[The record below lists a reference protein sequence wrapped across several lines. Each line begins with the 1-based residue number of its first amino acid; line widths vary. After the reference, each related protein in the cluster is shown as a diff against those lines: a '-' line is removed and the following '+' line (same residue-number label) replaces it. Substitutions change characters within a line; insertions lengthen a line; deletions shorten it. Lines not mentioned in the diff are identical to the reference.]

1 MNRVPNIISGGQTG
15 ADRAALNFAIRH
27 GIPHGG
33 WCPKGRLAEDGPIDV
48 RYPLKETPSPNYV
61 QRTEWNA
68 RDSDGT
74 VVFSIGEVLTGGS
87 KKTVELAEKHG
98 KPVLHL
104 SRSGGPASPEQAL
117 LGFILEHN
125 IKVLNVAGS
134 RASKEPEVG
143 AFVQEVLDKTWPST
157 GNHSNRL
164 PSIRLT
170 ISEHLNGVL
179 RDWRNSLHH
188 FPKNTI
194 QRPHWPIPF
203 FGNPAKALVA
213 TVGVNPSSAE
223 FELTRGWADVKTAAD
238 WKRRLRDYFK
248 IDVPPHEWFE
258 PWRNGLQTLGMSY
271 EQGTAAHI
279 DVSYRPTMAMLRDK
293 TTDRKEFG
301 QMVERDVAW
310 LFRLLPLCE
319 NLRLLLVFGPI
330 VRSDGSTGNLAQ
342 FLKDQAQNHGF
353 NVLQHGDLQHA
364 ETGRMFFFHEADTH
378 LKESVTI
385 RVERNLTVHGN
396 ELRLLLK
403 PTSRHDLHSTG
414 KEGG

>member
-1 MNRVPNIISGGQTG
+1 MNTNTYLANFSFDACQIYRVNNVVVNRVPNIISGGQTG
-15 ADRAALNFAIRH
+15 ADRAALNFAIQH

-48 RYPLKETPSPNYV
+48 RYPLKETPSPNHV

-179 RDWRNSLHH
+179 RDWRDSLHH

-194 QRPHWPIPF
+194 QRPDCPIPF
-203 FGNPAKALVA
+203 F
-213 TVGVNPSSAE
+213 
-223 FELTRGWADVKTAAD
+223 
-238 WKRRLRDYFK
+238 WK
-248 IDVPPHEWFE
+248 P
-258 PWRNGLQTLGMSY
+258 G
-271 EQGTAAHI
+271 QGTGRH
-279 DVSYRPTMAMLRDK
+279 
-293 TTDRKEFG
+293 G
-301 QMVERDVAW
+301 
-310 LFRLLPLCE
+310 
-319 NLRLLLVFGPI
+319 
-330 VRSDGSTGNLAQ
+330 RS
-342 FLKDQAQNHGF
+342 
-353 NVLQHGDLQHA
+353 
-364 ETGRMFFFHEADTH
+364 
-378 LKESVTI
+378 ESVKH
-385 RVERNLTVHGN
+385 RV
-396 ELRLLLK
+396 
-403 PTSRHDLHSTG
+403 
-414 KEGG
+414 